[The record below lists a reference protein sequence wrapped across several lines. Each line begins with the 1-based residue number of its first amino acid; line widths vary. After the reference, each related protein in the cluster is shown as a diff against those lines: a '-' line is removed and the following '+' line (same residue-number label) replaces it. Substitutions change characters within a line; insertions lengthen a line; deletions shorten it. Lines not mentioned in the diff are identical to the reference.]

1 MTSNV
6 QLILGDCLE
15 YLQTIPD
22 KSIDCVVTDPPY
34 GINVG
39 KMGMGKGKKK
49 TGFDPFEWDQLAPSA
64 QLIEELLRVSKHQII
79 WGGNYFVLPPS
90 GCWLSW
96 DKMQKFSGADF
107 ELAWTNLTKPSKVFR
122 MSRVE
127 AYAKMG
133 KQHPTQKP
141 LKLMEWCLEFLP
153 QEATV
158 LDPFMG
164 SGTTGV
170 ACVNTGRKFIGIEK
184 DEGYFKI
191 AEKRIAEAR
200 AKADSGTD

>member
-1 MTSNV
+1 MTYE
-6 QLILGDCLE
+6 LMLGDCLE
-15 YLQTIPD
+15 YVKSIPD
-22 KSIDCVVTDPPY
+22 KSIDCIVTDPPY
-34 GINVG
+34 GINIG
-39 KMGMGKGKKK
+39 KMAMGKGKKK
-49 TGFDPFEWDQLAPSA
+49 TGFASFEWDQQAPSS
-64 QLIEELLRVSKHQII
+64 QLIDELLRVSKHQII
-79 WGGNYFVLPPS
+79 WGGNYFALPPS

-107 ELAWTNLTKPSKVFR
+107 ELAWTNLNKPSKVFR

-141 LKLMEWCLEFLP
+141 LKLMEWCLGFLP
-153 QEATV
+153 QEGIV

-170 ACVNTGRKFIGIEK
+170 ACANTGRKFIGIEK

-191 AEKRIAEAR
+191 AEQRIKEAFER
-200 AKADSGTD
+200 NR